1 MRHRL
6 LALVVL
12 ALGCAA
18 LATPVAAASG
28 GAVVP
33 SGAADA
39 DHLGGAVIV
48 CGRVT
53 AYTAPIVGTPGSITV
68 AGVVDGADHVF
79 PIAETATVD
88 ALVAPL
94 AAGGEWTCLDMVG
107 DGMGVITSIV
117 VAPTSSCGALSS
129 DGGTLVQSPNVAHP
143 FTTVTLDGDAA
154 ALLAA
159 DAGILA
165 LLNSIVAEPVSD
177 LVCLDFDLAAD
188 GTLASVLVDYAGI
201 ATCGMVFG
209 TPTQYRDPA
218 SQPFPEGPTVTIADL
233 TYDVGLIA
241 APHLEVLAFH
251 LDAVAEVCFYPI
263 VIDSVVQRVAVR
275 NRGDT
280 TVCGELE
287 VVGGLVYVDGIL
299 VSQGLTGI
307 NFAEPSPTSLPLACW
322 RAFAGGAGVIADLQ
336 VCGDFEAFTD
346 STFTISGVTFH
357 LETAVVVND
366 PLELGGPQ
374 AIALLGPNPFDP
386 FGATNPAR
394 LVDSTMDGCGAS
406 PASPEPLPDTRID
419 RPATGASSAGV
430 AVLVILATGAVL
442 VSSMARQRARRR

>member
-1 MRHRL
+1 MRRRL
-6 LALVVL
+6 LMLVVL
-12 ALGCAA
+12 VLVLAA
-18 LATPVAAASG
+18 TATPVAAATGATVARSG
-28 GAVVP
+28 
-33 SGAADA
+33 SADA
-39 DHLGGAVIV
+39 DHLGGAVTV

-68 AGVVDGADHVF
+68 AGVVDGADHAF

-94 AAGGEWTCLDMVG
+94 AVAGEWTCLDMVG

-117 VAPTSSCGALSS
+117 VAPTSSCGELIS
-129 DGGTLVQSPNVAHP
+129 DGGSLVQSPNVTHP

-154 ALLAA
+154 TLLAA

-165 LLNSIVAEPVSD
+165 LLNSIAAEPTAD
-177 LVCLDFDLAAD
+177 AVCLDFDLAAD
-188 GTLASVLVDYAGI
+188 GTLAAVLVDYAGI

-251 LDAVAEVCFYPI
+251 LDAVAEVCFYPV

-275 NRGDT
+275 NRGDA

-287 VVGGLVYVDGIL
+287 VVGGLVYVNGIV

-322 RAFAGGAGVIADLQ
+322 RAFAGGAGVTADLQ

-346 STFTISGVTFH
+346 STFTVSGVTFN

-374 AIALLGPNPFDP
+374 AVVLLGPDP
-386 FGATNPAR
+386 FEAFGAANPAR
-394 LVDSTMDGCGAS
+394 LVDSTMAGCTAS
-406 PASPEPLPDTRID
+406 PASPEPLPDTRIE
-419 RPATGASSAGV
+419 RPATDAPSPAVPALVLLGA
-430 AVLVILATGAVL
+430 GAVF
-442 VSSMARQRARRR
+442 VVTMARQRARRR